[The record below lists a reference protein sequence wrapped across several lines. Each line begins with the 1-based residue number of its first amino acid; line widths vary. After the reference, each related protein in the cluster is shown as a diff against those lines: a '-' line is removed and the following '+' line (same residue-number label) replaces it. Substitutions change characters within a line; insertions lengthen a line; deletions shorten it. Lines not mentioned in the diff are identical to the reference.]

1 LSVFTPAGGVVIYP
15 SADLY
20 ALRLEDALEEAT
32 DQWDLRGF
40 SPETIHLYLRHVRQF
55 FGETGMD
62 PDEVERRDL
71 EDHMVRAKR
80 ERALSNSTIYGK
92 VNAFKSFF
100 RMLVERG
107 LLDHDPAQGLELPRT
122 RHRVPEVLTRSE
134 VSALLEASEARA
146 RDHCLVELL
155 YGTGIRASEAAR
167 MRVGDL
173 DLEAGT
179 ALVRRG
185 KGDKDRV
192 VVLNP
197 HLASDL
203 DRYLRGRA
211 WGGEWIFPSPRGGC
225 LTDETLRELLR
236 KYARK
241 AGIRKRVTPHILR
254 HTLASHL
261 VDQGVDLRT
270 IGALLGH
277 ASLRTTQ
284 IYTHVSARRLRA
296 VARNHPREDLLAQ
309 REDVK

>member
-1 LSVFTPAGGVVIYP
+1 MIYP
-15 SADLY
+15 CADLSP
-20 ALRLEDALEEAT
+20 LRLEDALEEARA
-32 DQWDLRGF
+32 QWDLRGY
-40 SPETIHLYLRHVRQF
+40 SPETVHLYLRHVRQF
-55 FGETGMD
+55 FSETGMD

-80 ERALSNSTIYGK
+80 ERSLSNSTIYGK

-107 LLDHDPAQGLELPRT
+107 LLDRDPAEGLELPHT

-134 VSALLEASEARA
+134 VSALLEASEVRD
-146 RDHCLVELL
+146 RDHCLIELL
-155 YGTGIRASEAAR
+155 YGTGIRINEAAR

-192 VVLNP
+192 VVLSP

-203 DRYLRGRA
+203 KRYLEGRA
-211 WGGEWIFPSPRGGC
+211 WGGEWIFPSPRGGY
-225 LTDETLRELLR
+225 LTDETLRGLIR
-236 KYARK
+236 RYARK
-241 AGIRKRVTPHILR
+241 AGIVKRVTPHVLR
-254 HTLASHL
+254 HTLAVHL
-261 VDQGVDLRT
+261 IDQGVDLAT

-284 IYTHVSARRLRA
+284 IYAQVSPRRLRA
-296 VARNHPREDLLAQ
+296 VARNHPREDLS
-309 REDVK
+309 